1 MSEVRVTE
9 EQIKKLL
16 GESAIEDIKI
26 GSKTT
31 VVCATLPN
39 GFIIVESSSCV
50 DPANYDHE
58 LGKQICMKR
67 IEDKVWMLE
76 AYYLQK
82 SIANVSVA

>member
-9 EQIKKLL
+9 EQIKKILS
-16 GESAIEDIKI
+16 ESVVEDLKI

-31 VVCATLPN
+31 VVHATLPN

-50 DPANYDHE
+50 DPANYDHD

-76 AYYLQK
+76 GYFLQK
-82 SIANVSVA
+82 SIANVSV